1 MYKGKFDQK
10 TKQTSAD
17 VQELLAQ
24 RSRTPAPQPEK
35 PQKPA
40 APSRDAP
47 AAKSAAS
54 RPAPKQPSQSA
65 PSGTPAKP
73 KAAPPKP
80 QTAQRVVSQPPA
92 KPQKQGPRLGSL
104 IFYTIYFMYILVFF
118 VATFIGM
125 IWLKG
130 WLNDYEQAQSTTK
143 AKMVFEQLFTNPQ
156 WGDIYDASGAQATQ
170 YEGKEQ
176 FVAYMTE
183 KVGGQP
189 LTYLKTSAGLTGGE
203 KYAVRLGDETI
214 ASFTLVDKNESDGT
228 GLESVT
234 KLPDWQ
240 LNTVEIIQD
249 QGESYRVVTMNGHS
263 AYVNDVPLEDSHIIQ
278 VASTKAEDYLP
289 AGTTGVSTCT
299 LEIGGLIARPTVT
312 VFDEKGAQMEVT
324 YDEATRTFTERT
336 ESNTITPELQ
346 EQALNAARNYCKWM
360 IEALKDRG
368 TFAQYFDPSSEI
380 YRTTVALSHSDLFM
394 QSNNGFEFVNE
405 TITDYCLYT
414 DDLFSCRVAITM
426 NVTRTDNSVKPYEF
440 EKSMFFRKNESG
452 RWLCFEATNV
462 DVSQPVGKVRLT
474 FMYGETE
481 LTSDLYKTDASEI
494 ITPTITPVPEG
505 KVFSGWATLSTD
517 EAGQTVYNVVFQP
530 DESSRV
536 AIPESTT
543 LTPMTLYAVFENAGA
558 AAPAPESTEG
568 A

>member
-10 TKQTSAD
+10 SKQTSTD

-35 PQKPA
+35 PKKPA
-40 APSRDAP
+40 PPRDPGAM
-47 AAKSAAS
+47 KS
-54 RPAPKQPSQSA
+54 APKQPSQSGA
-65 PSGTPAKP
+65 GTQAKP
-73 KAAPPKP
+73 KA
-80 QTAQRVVSQPPA
+80 PPA
-92 KPQKQGPRLGSL
+92 KPQTPQKAVSQPQKRGPRLGGL

-118 VATFIGM
+118 AATFIGM

-130 WLNDYEQAQSTTK
+130 WLTDYEQAQSTTK
-143 AKMVFEQLFTNPQ
+143 AKMVFEQLFTDPQ
-156 WGDIYDASGAQATQ
+156 WGDIYDASGAQSSQ
-170 YEGKEQ
+170 YEGRDQ

-183 KVGGQP
+183 KVGNQP
-189 LTYLKTSAGLTGGE
+189 LTYLKTSAGLSGGE
-203 KYAVRLGDETI
+203 KYAIRLGDETI
-214 ASFTLVDKNESDGT
+214 ASFTLVDKNESEGT

-240 LNTVEIIQD
+240 LSSVEIVMD

-263 AYVNDVPLEDSHIIQ
+263 AYVNNVPLEDSHIIQ
-278 VASTKAEDYLP
+278 VASTRAEDYLP
-289 AGTTGVSTCT
+289 EGTTGVSTCT
-299 LEIGGLIARPTVT
+299 LEIGGLIAPPTVT
-312 VFDEKGAQMEVT
+312 VFDAQGNQMEVT

-336 ESNTITPELQ
+336 ESNTIEPELQ
-346 EQALNAARNYCKWM
+346 EQALNAARSYSRWM
-360 IEALKDRG
+360 IEDLTDRG
-368 TFAQYFDPSSEI
+368 TFAKYFDPSSEI
-380 YRTTVALSHSDLFM
+380 YRATVALGHYDLFM
-394 QSNNGFEFVNE
+394 QANNGFEFVDE
-405 TITDYCLYT
+405 SVTDYCRYT
-414 DDLFSCRVAITM
+414 DDLFSCRVSVTT
-426 NVTRTDNSVKPYEF
+426 NVKRTDNTVKPYEF

-481 LTSDLYKTDASEI
+481 LTSDLYQTDASEI

-530 DESSRV
+530 DESGRV
-536 AIPESTT
+536 SLPESTS

-558 AAPAPESTEG
+558 AAPASEPTEG